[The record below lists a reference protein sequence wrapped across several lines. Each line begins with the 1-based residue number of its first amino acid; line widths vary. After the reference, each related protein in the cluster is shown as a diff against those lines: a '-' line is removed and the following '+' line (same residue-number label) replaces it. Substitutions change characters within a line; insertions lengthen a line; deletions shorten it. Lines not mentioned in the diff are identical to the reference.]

1 MIHAAIF
8 DVDGTLLDS
17 MPIWDDAAAIFLRKH
32 KITAEPELGR
42 KLYPMSMEEGAAY
55 LQKQYNLQ
63 LPAKEIINGVSDII
77 SDFYFKE
84 APLKPFVKTFL
95 ESFKRNGIPMTVAT
109 SNTRT
114 LVEAAFQ
121 RLELSRYFTALY
133 TCAEIGAGKTEPDI
147 FKKAAAAMQTSPQ
160 ETWVFEDSFYAAQTA
175 RKAGFRVAG
184 VYDASGIETLQ
195 QLRENSDIY
204 IGDFSDFEGFYRKTQ
219 QEVFL

>member
-1 MIHAAIF
+1 MIRAAIF

-32 KITAEPELGR
+32 KLAAEPELGR

-55 LQKQYNLQ
+55 LQERYRLQ

-77 SDFYFKE
+77 SDFYFRK
-84 APLKPFVKTFL
+84 APLKPSVKTFL
-95 ESFKRNGIPMTVAT
+95 ESLKRNGIPMAIAT

-121 RLELSRYFTALY
+121 RLGLSGYFTAFY

-147 FKKAAAAMQTSPQ
+147 FIKAAAAMQTAPQ
-160 ETWVFEDSFYAAQTA
+160 ETWVFEDAYYAAQTA
-175 RKAGFRVAG
+175 RKAGFHVVG
-184 VYDASGIETLQ
+184 VYDTSGIETLQ
-195 QLRENSDIY
+195 QLKENSDIY
-204 IGDFSDFEGFYRKTQ
+204 IDDFRDFEGFYRKTQ
-219 QEVFL
+219 QEGSL